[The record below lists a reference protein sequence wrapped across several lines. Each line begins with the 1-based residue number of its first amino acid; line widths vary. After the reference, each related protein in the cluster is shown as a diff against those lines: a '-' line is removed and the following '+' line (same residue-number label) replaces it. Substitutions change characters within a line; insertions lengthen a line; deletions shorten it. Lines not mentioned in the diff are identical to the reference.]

1 MFDILLVEIISSY
14 IFDRVNMMW
23 HTTIVNVEYLVLV
36 YSCDCEIV
44 GLLLIEV
51 DGLDVIAE
59 VEMCGFDGV
68 ETLLSVILCVLGC
81 IVLTT
86 VDNWLK
92 WVV

>member
-1 MFDILLVEIISSY
+1 MFDILLIEIISANV
-14 IFDRVNMMW
+14 FDRVNLMW

-44 GLLLIEV
+44 GLLLIEA

-59 VEMCGFDGV
+59 VEMCWSDGV
-68 ETLLSVILCVLGC
+68 DTLLGVILLILRC
-81 IVLTT
+81 IVLT
-86 VDNWLK
+86 VDNWLE